1 MGRQSGWR
9 HKPGIYKACPNEAVT
24 SFLCL
29 YKRSVWNCLSYLV
42 LSVLT
47 LNTKKTD
54 MANKQQQTFRMCVCL
69 CPRYLMGGDTH
80 ILCVACLGEK
90 HAQSRALTVSPARC
104 FPCGH
109 SDPAWRSFTVLGFEG
124 ADCEYCKVLPLWT
137 LRSRLVFCT
146 VLGFA
151 NGSISGARDTALSLP
166 SLDRSSASYQGWE
179 ARIAVSSAPI
189 EAQTL
194 QLILTSDSED
204 LDVVSAYTR
213 ETEDSPL

>member
-9 HKPGIYKACPNEAVT
+9 HKPGIYKACPNVAVT

-80 ILCVACLGEK
+80 ILCVACLGEE
-90 HAQSRALTVSPARC
+90 HAQSRALTVSPVRC

-109 SDPAWRSFTVLGFEG
+109 SDPAWRSFTVLGFKG
-124 ADCEYCKVLPLWT
+124 ADCEYCEVLPLWT

-151 NGSISGARDTALSLP
+151 NGSISGARDGHSLISTFTWQVQCLLSGLGSTHCGFFRP
-166 SLDRSSASYQGWE
+166 DWG
-179 ARIAVSSAPI
+179 
-189 EAQTL
+189 TD
-194 QLILTSDSED
+194 TSTDSD
-204 LDVVSAYTR
+204 IWFWGFR
-213 ETEDSPL
+213 CC

>member
-80 ILCVACLGEK
+80 ILCVACLGEE

-124 ADCEYCKVLPLWT
+124 ADCEYCEVLPLWT
-137 LRSRLVFCT
+137 LWSRLVFFHSPGVRGRRLW
-146 VLGFA
+146 VLR
-151 NGSISGARDTALSLP
+151 GASLVDTPIPPGVLYSP
-166 SLDRSSASYQGWE
+166 GVRKWIYQRG
-179 ARIAVSSAPI
+179 
-189 EAQTL
+189 
-194 QLILTSDSED
+194 
-204 LDVVSAYTR
+204 
-213 ETEDSPL
+213 